1 MTRLG
6 QRAVVVGG
14 SIAGLLAARV
24 LSDHFDRVVI
34 LERDAVEDR
43 PVPHRSVPQ
52 GHHLHALLQ
61 GGQEVLESLF
71 PDFGEQL
78 RTLGATRV
86 TVGRDIVWYLP
97 DGKAYSPTGSLQVP
111 SDLGLYGHCASRG
124 LIEFLV

>member
-43 PVPHRSVPQ
+43 PVLHRSVPQ
-52 GHHLHALLQ
+52 GHHLHASTIARSS
-61 GGQEVLESLF
+61 GWWPRCS
-71 PDFGEQL
+71 
-78 RTLGATRV
+78 T
-86 TVGRDIVWYLP
+86 
-97 DGKAYSPTGSLQVP
+97 SC
-111 SDLGLYGHCASRG
+111 GLCRP
-124 LIEFLV
+124 